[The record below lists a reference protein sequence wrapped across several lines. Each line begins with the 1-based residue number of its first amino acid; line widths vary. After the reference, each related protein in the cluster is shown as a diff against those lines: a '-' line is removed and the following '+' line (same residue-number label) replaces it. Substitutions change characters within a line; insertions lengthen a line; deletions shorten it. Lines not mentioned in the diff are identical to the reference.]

1 MEPKYVAAIEIGSS
15 KIKGIVASV
24 DATAGITVLAV
35 EESPT
40 ADSVRYGRVQNAREV
55 GTLVDDIIR
64 RLENNPQLG
73 QRPVTAVFVANGGR
87 SLSSSAAEATVRQGA
102 DVEVTAQ
109 TLERLHKE
117 ARYNLATDRDVLA
130 IAPRRYYADNTEV
143 KKIVGSFGNVIRGE
157 FTFITA
163 SPENKRNLDR
173 VEINSHGEHIAREYV
188 TRLLA
193 QTEMALTDSDRQLGC
208 VYVDFGAETTTVAVF
223 RDGALQMARTLP
235 MGSSNITR
243 DLCVGL
249 SMTDE
254 AAEHIKCTRGQAM
267 ADRINID
274 APDAATREIINY
286 VSARAGEIIANIN
299 HTVTE
304 AGFKA
309 ADLPAGF
316 VISGGGSRLRG
327 FNEMLEQQTR
337 MKVRPAAV
345 DRSIRVQTPGV
356 SAADHFD
363 VIALVKYAAAHSD
376 MNCLGDVPVTA
387 KAEADETAAAAA
399 AAAPATAAARV
410 GQTGRRVIAE
420 DDPALLKDDLD
431 EPLDQPDNI
440 NGDDED
446 DGDDL
451 PKPGRSATETRRK
464 LLEKFKNWFTQPDDD
479 NVDDD

>member
-345 DRSIRVQTPGV
+345 DRSIRVQIPGV